1 MKKRITWFSRAVR
14 HTIRNKIPGLGKHI
28 KYVRRGTITC
38 DEASEILAERLKSN
52 KPFMAGRL
60 GFSETGVMR
69 MYEFEIKKKYA
80 TTINIIYNW
89 SGFFPNDIKLGH
101 KFLDV
106 MKDAIEQTDVF
117 ACNRQFLEDYFID
130 TYLPKES
137 KAVENFQIFEP
148 YSPKNSW
155 TSALKGKKVLVVSSF
170 SKSVEHQYARRE
182 EIYPGT
188 DILPEFTLL
197 TYQSLVTLGD
207 MEDNRFETWFDALDF
222 MKTEILAM
230 DFDVALVSCGAYAY
244 PLCSE
249 IKKAGKQAI
258 CMGGVLQILFGIM
271 GRRWDGS
278 RFGGIEHMDENLK
291 RYYNDSWIYP
301 LEERPKA
308 ADKVEY
314 GPYWK

>member
-1 MKKRITWFSRAVR
+1 MKKRLIWLRRAAG
-14 HTIRNKIPGLGKHI
+14 HTIRNKVPGLENHI
-28 KYVRRGTITC
+28 KYTQRETISC
-38 DEASEILAERLKSN
+38 DEASEQIAELLKSD

-80 TTINIIYNW
+80 LTINTLYNW
-89 SGFFPNDIKLGH
+89 SGFFPNDPALGGR
-101 KFLDV
+101 FLDT
-106 MKDAIEQTDVF
+106 MKDAIEQTDIF

-130 TYLPKES
+130 TYLPEGS
-137 KAVENFQIFEP
+137 KAVENFKIFEP
-148 YSPKNSW
+148 YSLEKSW
-155 TSALKGKKVLVVSSF
+155 TSALAGKRVLVVSSF
-170 SKSVEHQYARRE
+170 SKSVEHQYSRRE

-207 MEDNRFETWFDALDF
+207 MADNRFETWFDALDF
-222 MKTEILAM
+222 MKNEILAM

-244 PLCSE
+244 PLCAE
-249 IKKAGKQAI
+249 IKKAGKQAV

-291 RYYNDSWIYP
+291 KYYNDSWIYP
-301 LEERPKA
+301 LEERPQA

>member
-1 MKKRITWFSRAVR
+1 MKKTITWLKHAIK
-14 HTIRNKIPGLGKHI
+14 HTIRNKIPTLGNKLR
-28 KYVRRGTITC
+28 YVHREMLTTQ
-38 DEASEILAERLKSN
+38 EASDALANMLKSDQ
-52 KPFMAGRL
+52 PFMAGRL

-69 MYEFEIKKKYA
+69 MFEFEIKKKYA
-80 TTINIIYNW
+80 LTINILYNW
-89 SGFFPNDIKLGH
+89 SGFFPNDPALG
-101 KFLDV
+101 KRFLQL
-106 MKDAIEQTDVF
+106 MTDAIAQTDLF
-117 ACNRQFLEDYFID
+117 ACNKQFLEDYFID
-130 TYLPKES
+130 TYLPTQS
-137 KAVENFQIFEP
+137 KSVENFRVFEP
-148 YSPKNSW
+148 YSLDNSW
-155 TSALKGKKVLVVSSF
+155 TAALKGKRVLIVSSF

-207 MEDNRFETWFDALDF
+207 MDDNRFSDWFEALDF
-222 MKTEILAM
+222 MKNEILAM

-244 PLCSE
+244 PLCAE

-291 RYYNDSWIYP
+291 KYYNDSWIYP

>member
-1 MKKRITWFSRAVR
+1 MKKKVTWLKHAIKY
-14 HTIRNKIPGLGKHI
+14 TLRNKVPIWGNKLR
-28 KYVRRGTITC
+28 YVHRKMLTTK
-38 DEASEILAERLKSN
+38 DASDALANMLKSDQ
-52 KPFMAGRL
+52 PFMAGRL

-69 MYEFEIKKKYA
+69 MFEFEIKKKYA
-80 TTINIIYNW
+80 LTINILYDW
-89 SGFFPNDIKLGH
+89 SGFFPNDPSLGDR
-101 KFLDV
+101 FLHI
-106 MKDAIEQTDVF
+106 MTDAIAQTDFF
-117 ACNRQFLEDYFID
+117 ACNNQFLEDYFID
-130 TYLPKES
+130 TYLPTGS
-137 KAVENFQIFEP
+137 MAVENFKIFEP
-148 YSPKNSW
+148 YSPYNSW
-155 TSALKGKKVLVVSSF
+155 TPALKGKRVLVVSSF

-182 EIYPGT
+182 KIYPGT
-188 DILPEFTLL
+188 DILPQFTLL

-207 MEDNRFETWFDALDF
+207 MDDNRFSDWFEALDF
-222 MKTEILAM
+222 MKNEILSI

-244 PLCSE
+244 PLCAE

-291 RYYNDSWIYP
+291 KYYNDSWIYP